1 MSAAEFIA
9 WALWPIVALFVV
21 LLATIGHPRLRQYV
35 IVAAIGTFFVYFV
48 LGLLYW
54 RSSIAG
60 VADFYLFGAVFSLTL
75 FGLALRRL
83 TSGGQGPPRLAKWQ
97 LVAALVLGA
106 GGVWVFAS
114 TLYSDYAE
122 PRLVIEGRVENLRES
137 GKRIGEHLADIGGHT
152 VKATTPVY
160 DRLKSKPYVRAEI
173 GRGSN
178 YIFAVEYLVD

>member
-1 MSAAEFIA
+1 MTTAEFIA

-21 LLATIGHPRLRQYV
+21 LLAAISHPRLRLYV
-35 IVAAIGTFFVYFV
+35 IVAAISAFFVYFV

-60 VADFYLFGAVFSLTL
+60 VTDAYLFGVMFSLTM

-83 TSGGQGPPRLAKWQ
+83 MNGGQGSPRLSKWK
-97 LVAALVLGA
+97 LVVALVLGA
-106 GGVWVFAS
+106 AGTWLFAS

-122 PRLVIEGRVENLRES
+122 PRLVIEGRVESLRGS
-137 GKRIGEHLADIGGHT
+137 GKRIAEHLADIGGHT

-160 DRLKSKPYVRAEI
+160 DRLKFKPYVRAEI

-178 YIFAVEYLVD
+178 YIFDIEYLAD